1 MNSIDSHIIRGYI
14 LILSHK
20 NGGYKM
26 KAISIR
32 NLSKTY
38 KDGKIALNEM
48 SLDIK
53 KGEIFSLLGT
63 NGAGKTTLINILTT
77 FLEPTSGKVNILD
90 KDIKK
95 DRDFIRSKIACV
107 AQSLSIDDYLTLKE
121 NMIFQS
127 RLYSIDK
134 TTALQRIDTL
144 VRIFDLK
151 DYMNKKV
158 ALCSGGIKRR
168 LDIVMSMISF
178 PQILFLDEPTVGMD
192 IQSRMA
198 MWEMLKRIK
207 KELSTTIILTTHY
220 LEEADILSDTI
231 CFIKDGYKILQDSP
245 SNLKYYT
252 KQNLIKVH
260 LDNQNNAEKIQKELS
275 SVDCVNSSFLE
286 GNVINL
292 YVVDCRKNLPEIN
305 QYVLNS
311 NISFMKIEIVEPTL
325 DDIFIA
331 IMNEHERGGTY
342 GDI

>member
-1 MNSIDSHIIRGYI
+1 MN
-14 LILSHK
+14 
-20 NGGYKM
+20 
-26 KAISIR
+26 AISIK
-32 NLSKTY
+32 NLTKTY
-38 KDGKIALNEM
+38 KDGKIALNEI

-77 FLEPTSGKVNILD
+77 FLEPTSGTVNILD

-95 DRDFIRSKIACV
+95 DRDFVRSKIACV
-107 AQSLSIDDYLTLKE
+107 AQSLSIDGYLTLKE

-127 RLYSIDK
+127 RLYGIDK

-144 VRIFDLK
+144 ITIFDLK
-151 DYMNKKV
+151 DYINKKV

-168 LDIVMSMISF
+168 LDIAMSMIPF

-198 MWEMLKRIK
+198 MWDMLKRIK
-207 KELSTTIILTTHY
+207 KELHTTIILTTHY

-231 CFIKDGYKILQDSP
+231 CFIKDGSRILQDSP
-245 SNLKYYT
+245 SNLKHYT
-252 KQNLIKVH
+252 KQNLIKIY
-260 LDNQNNAEKIQKELS
+260 LSNQTNAERIQKKLS
-275 SVDCVNSSFLE
+275 SVDCINSSFLE

-292 YVVDCRKNLPEIN
+292 YVAHCHKNLPEIN

-311 NISFMKIEIVEPTL
+311 NIPFVKIEIVEPTL

-331 IMNEHERGGTY
+331 IMSKHEGGLTY